1 MNIVIAMLLEKSL
14 GHAGWDFNKLTDTEK
29 EIIRNQRVLDEIQ
42 SMVDYEIQYCNLDDV
57 ALILED

>member
-1 MNIVIAMLLEKSL
+1 L